1 MTDSSLLG
9 LTMLDSC
16 ETAVVDE
23 GDWTNDRVAKAAV
36 RLQEGLSFLVQPTG
50 LYQDANE
57 YTGVRVLQPVPQ
69 ADENEPPPMKR
80 SELGRGEKIG
90 LYLASVGF
98 IVTTLCILLN
108 ALPLAL
114 LGMVLAAVGSSVY
127 FVAHMKSVR
136 GSNWEPLRETI
147 EEIAPATLPHAALE
161 LNSVEQVGLVVASV
175 GYMVMTVCIIL
186 NALPL
191 ALLGMMGGAA
201 GASVYFL
208 AHMNKQQAQRAAS
221 RPADEAMDW
230 DRVERIGLNL
240 ASAGY
245 SIMAVF
251 ILLNALPAALIGMVL
266 GVGGACAFCIARVK
280 KQGRE
285 PAELE
290 TETTEELENLCE
302 S

>member
-9 LTMLDSC
+9 LTMFDAC

-23 GDWTNDRVAKAAV
+23 GDWTNDRVTKAAV

-136 GSNWEPLRETI
+136 GSNWEPLREII
-147 EEIAPATLPHAALE
+147 EEDTAEDMSPCQPTDLYFA
-161 LNSVEQVGLVVASV
+161 VGDFCRQHRQICGVCVA
-175 GYMVMTVCIIL
+175 
-186 NALPL
+186 L
-191 ALLGMMGGAA
+191 ALAVTVYGTVVWGTVVGAKAAVAWAA
-201 GASVYFL
+201 GSGGCTVAMALGITAAEV
-208 AHMNKQQAQRAAS
+208 QAEARSRAA
-221 RPADEAMDW
+221 EA
-230 DRVERIGLNL
+230 
-240 ASAGY
+240 
-245 SIMAVF
+245 
-251 ILLNALPAALIGMVL
+251 
-266 GVGGACAFCIARVK
+266 
-280 KQGRE
+280 RE
-285 PAELE
+285 
-290 TETTEELENLCE
+290 
-302 S
+302 